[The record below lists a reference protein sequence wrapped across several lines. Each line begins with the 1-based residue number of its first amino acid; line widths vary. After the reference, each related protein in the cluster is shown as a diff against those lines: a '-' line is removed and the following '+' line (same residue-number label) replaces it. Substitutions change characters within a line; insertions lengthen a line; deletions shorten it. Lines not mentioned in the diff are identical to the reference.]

1 MTIPY
6 ALKDRTRALVRCESG
21 TSLVEFAIVLPFLA
35 LLLIGLID
43 FGRYTYDALLAAN
56 AARAAVQYGAQ
67 SLQKAVDTVGMKA
80 AGAADAG
87 SLSGL
92 TVTPTGYCSASGAT
106 SPCTATGAVAY
117 VKAVATGTFY
127 PLVSYPGLPSPVIVT
142 GSALMRVE
150 NQ

>member
-6 ALKDRTRALVRCESG
+6 KLKDRTRELVRCESG

-43 FGRYTYDALLAAN
+43 FGRYTYDGILAAN

-67 SLQKAVDTVGMKA
+67 NLQKAVDTVGMSA
-80 AGAADAG
+80 AAAADAG

-92 TVTPTGYCSASGAT
+92 RVTPNGYCSVSGVT
-106 SPCTATGAVAY
+106 SSCTATGAVAY
-117 VKAVATGTFY
+117 VQAVATGVFY
-127 PLVSYPGLPSPVIVT
+127 PLIAYPGLPSPVTVT

>member
-6 ALKDRTRALVRCESG
+6 ALKDRIRALVRCESG

-35 LLLIGLID
+35 ILLIGLID
-43 FGRYTYDALLAAN
+43 FGRYTYDAILAAN

-67 SLQKAVDTVGMKA
+67 NLQSARDTLGMTA
-80 AGAADAG
+80 AGAADAKG
-87 SLSGL
+87 LSGL
-92 TVTPTGYCSASGAT
+92 LVTPTGYCSVSGVT
-106 SPCTATGAVAY
+106 SPCTTSGAVAY
-117 VKAVATGTFY
+117 VKVVASGTFY
-127 PLVSYPGLPSPVIVT
+127 PLVSYPGLPSSVVVT

>member
-43 FGRYTYDALLAAN
+43 FGRYTYDGILAAN

-67 SLQKAVDTVGMKA
+67 NLQKAADVPGMRA
-80 AGAADAG
+80 AAVADAG

-92 TVTPTGYCSASGAT
+92 TVTPHGYCSVSGANGSCTT
-106 SPCTATGAVAY
+106 SGAVAY
-117 VKAVATGTFY
+117 VQATASGIFS
-127 PLVSYPGLPSPVIVT
+127 PLITYPGLPSQVTVT
-142 GSALMRVE
+142 GYALMRVE

>member
-1 MTIPY
+1 MTIPHE
-6 ALKDRTRALVRCESG
+6 LKDRTRTLVRCESG

-43 FGRYTYDALLAAN
+43 FGRYTYDAVLAAN

-67 SLQKAVDTVGMKA
+67 NLEKAKDYAGMRA
-80 AGAADAG
+80 AGAADAPT
-87 SLSGL
+87 LSGL
-92 TVTPTGYCSASGAT
+92 TVTPNAYCSVSGVT
-106 SPCTATGAVAY
+106 GSCTTAGAVAY
-117 VKAVATGTFY
+117 VQVNASGTFS
-127 PLVSYPGLPSPVIVT
+127 PLIKYPGLPASVPVT

>member
-1 MTIPY
+1 MTIPCQ
-6 ALKDRTRALVRCESG
+6 LKDRTRTLVRCESG

-43 FGRYTYDALLAAN
+43 FGRYTYDAVLAAN

-67 SLQKAVDTVGMKA
+67 NLQKAEDKLGMKA
-80 AGAADAG
+80 AAAADAPN
-87 SLSGL
+87 LPGL
-92 TVTPTGYCSASGAT
+92 TVTPNPYCSVSGVNAT
-106 SPCTATGAVAY
+106 CTTAGAVAY
-117 VKAVATGTFY
+117 VQVVATGNFT
-127 PLVSYPGLPSPVIVT
+127 PLVKYPGLPSTVTVT